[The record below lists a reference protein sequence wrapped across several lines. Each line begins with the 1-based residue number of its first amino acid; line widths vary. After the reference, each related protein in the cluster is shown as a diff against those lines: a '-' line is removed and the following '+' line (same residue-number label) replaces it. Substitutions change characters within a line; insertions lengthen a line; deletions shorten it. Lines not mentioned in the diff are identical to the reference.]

1 MKVVICG
8 AGQVGFSIA
17 RYLSQQDNNITVID
31 QSESLINHLSDSL
44 DVRGIVGHAS
54 HPEILVKAGIAD
66 ADMIVGVTYSDEMNM
81 VACQIAYSLFGV
93 PLKIARVR
101 SKSYLDPQ
109 WARLYAAEHMPVDH
123 IISPEIEVA
132 KAIGRSLEIPGAFQ
146 AVEFAE
152 GAFTFVGTRARATSP
167 IINTPLRLMGG
178 LFRNLDLS
186 IMGIVRGERFFVPNG
201 SDRIEAEDEVYYL
214 APSSQISN
222 AIEAFGYTE
231 NRATRL
237 LILGG
242 GNVGLSLA
250 QEIEANHTAITSM
263 MIERDLSRAAFVANE
278 LNRTVVLSG
287 DALDREILKEA
298 SAQVA
303 NIVVAVTDDD
313 KVNILAALL
322 AKRTG
327 AQSVMSLVNS
337 LSYSSLVTSLGI
349 DAVISPKALTVSSI
363 LQYVRRGRIR
373 LVHSL
378 REGYGE
384 VIEAEAVGTSSVV
397 GMSVDEIN
405 APGTLQI
412 AGISRGDE
420 VIIPRAETVIKV
432 NDRIIVIVTTDGVK
446 RFEKLFSVRLGYF

>member
-17 RYLSQQDNNITVID
+17 RYLSQQDNDITVID
-31 QSESLINHLSDSL
+31 QSESIVSHLADTL
-44 DVRGIVGHAS
+44 DVRAVVGHAS
-54 HPEILVKAGIAD
+54 HPEVLVKAGIAE
-66 ADMIVGVTYSDEMNM
+66 ADMIVGVTYSDEVNM

-101 SKSYLDPQ
+101 SKSYLEPQ
-109 WARLYAAEHMPVDH
+109 WSNLYRADHMPIDH

-132 KAIGRSLEIPGAFQ
+132 KAIGRSLEIPGAFE
-146 AVEFAE
+146 VLEF
-152 GAFTFVGTRARATSP
+152 GDGTFIFMGMRARATSP
-167 IINTPLRLMGG
+167 IVNTPLRLIGG

-186 IMGIVRGERFFVPNG
+186 IMGIVRGERFFVPND
-201 SDRIEAEDEVYYL
+201 SDRIEMEDEVYCL
-214 APSSQISN
+214 VPKDQIAN
-222 AIEAFGYTE
+222 AVEAFGYTE
-231 NRATRL
+231 QRSTRL

-242 GNVGLSLA
+242 GNVGLCLA
-250 QEIEANHTAITSM
+250 QEVEANHTAITTM
-263 MIERDLSRAAFVANE
+263 MIERDITRASLVANQ

-298 SAQVA
+298 NAQVT

-322 AKRTG
+322 AKRLG
-327 AQSVMSLVNS
+327 AHSVTSLVNS

-373 LVHSL
+373 SVHSI

-397 GMSVDEIN
+397 GMSISEIN
-405 APGTLQI
+405 VPGTMI
-412 AGISRGDE
+412 VSGILRGIE
-420 VIIPRAETVIKV
+420 NVVPRPETIIKV
-432 NDRIIVIVTTDGVK
+432 NDRLIVMVTSEGVK
-446 RFEKLFSVRLGYF
+446 KFEKLFSVRLGYF